1 MKNIVFG
8 LIFISVGIGIFG
20 FSLYRD
26 ASNKKKPSPDKHL
39 SQKSVQDCK
48 CPQEKIPECKCPE
61 CKCPVISKVDKKTD
75 LPEKPEDSM
84 NTNHDA
90 KPGENDIKK
99 VEDYSKKEKITKTL
113 LVYFAMAGKIP
124 LDKHPEEIKTLG
136 LELPRHHFE
145 IGVRTGDRY
154 DVPKNREMA
163 KKRFAEI
170 KKILVDAGVEEKN
183 ISARYFIGDPDKEE
197 KSKFKSS
204 YWRRARIRAYFKRGA
219 K

>member
-26 ASNKKKPSPDKHL
+26 ASNKKNPSPDKHL
-39 SQKSVQDCK
+39 SQKTVQECK
-48 CPQEKIPECKCPE
+48 CPQEKVPECKCPE
-61 CKCPVISKVDKKTD
+61 CKCPVSNQVDKKND

-84 NTNHDA
+84 
-90 KPGENDIKK
+90 KPENVGKPIEPDLKK
-99 VEDYSKKEKITKTL
+99 DEDYTKKEKISKTL
-113 LVYFAMAGKIP
+113 IVYFAMAGKIP
-124 LDKHPEEIKTLG
+124 MDKHPEEIKTLG
-136 LELPRHHFE
+136 QELPKHHFE
-145 IGVRTGDRY
+145 IGVRTGDRF

-170 KKILVDAGVEEKN
+170 KKILIDSGVDEKN